1 MIIGHAKPYTQGDR
15 FCALCNYEKT
25 EMIYFEEKNKLLNS
39 MNIVEKCRHRK
50 SKVLESA
57 EDTKNQIE
65 IPRLKECHVVL
76 ERLTEDQINHHSV
89 IPVHEDVIPPDKN
102 QPRIRKSEGIR
113 KPKKFLDL

>member
-1 MIIGHAKPYTQGDR
+1 
-15 FCALCNYEKT
+15 
-25 EMIYFEEKNKLLNS
+25 

-57 EDTKNQIE
+57 EDTKSQIE
-65 IPRLKECHVVL
+65 IPRLKECQVVL

-89 IPVHEDVIPPDKN
+89 IPAHEDVITPDKN
-102 QPRIRKSEGIR
+102 QPMIRKSERIR